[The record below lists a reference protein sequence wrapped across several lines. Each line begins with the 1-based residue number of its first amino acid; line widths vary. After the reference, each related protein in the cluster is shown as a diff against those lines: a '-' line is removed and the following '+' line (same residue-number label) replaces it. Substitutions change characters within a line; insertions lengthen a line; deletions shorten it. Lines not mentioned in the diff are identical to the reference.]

1 MTFFLTITEKGG
13 KPDRKKFDQPEITIG
28 RVAGND
34 IVLAKGNISKRH
46 SRIVLRDAKFIIVD
60 LKSTNGTYVNGRRIS
75 APQVLKSPDKVYIGD
90 YTIQVEG
97 DEMDAGDELDDSAAP
112 APTPPPAASSSP
124 PVAAQSARDDGDPG
138 ADDIL
143 FDDIDDKLVD
153 EAEKLLG
160 DDGSDEGED
169 LGLDEGLDDMLAA
182 EPAPPPPPPP
192 KAAAPA
198 PAPRKKAEPPP
209 PAKETPAKEP
219 PAAREKPAERPRV
232 AAANG
237 SSAPALE
244 ISPEVANARRIIYDQ
259 IAGAVEGR
267 EDDRAAVEV
276 AAQTALDGLKRRGAP
291 AGINL
296 DVWKRDLVEEFAGR
310 GVLTPILADETV
322 SAVYINGPHR
332 IFVSRGP
339 GEAHAEPFMFSSSDA
354 LVDIVSRMVRS
365 AGLRFD
371 EESPIVDARLSD
383 GTRINAVHPACAASG
398 PIVTVSRPSVSR
410 ATLEDLQ
417 GNGVLSAGMV
427 EFLDTCVRTRRNVLV
442 CGAPSASTATL
453 TGALAQ
459 RIPAT
464 DRIVVVE
471 PVPEI
476 ELTQPHVVHL
486 EARAPSRMRALVA
499 NALRMHPDRLVVH
512 ELAGPEALEVVIAMG
527 GGQEGTI
534 TSLHASSAADA
545 LARLAMMV
553 VMGGEEL
560 SVRAVRQ
567 QIAGSLDVVVCLN
580 RYPDGTERI
589 TEILEVTG
597 AELDLFTTQ
606 EIFSYRREGGGKFVP
621 KGEPRFYQELKQRGE
636 KLDMAIFR

>member
-13 KPDRKKFDQPEITIG
+13 KPERKKFDQPEITIG

-34 IVLAKGNISKRH
+34 IVLPKGNISKRH

-75 APQVLKSPDKVYIGD
+75 APQVLKNPDKVYIGD

-97 DEMDAGDELDDSAAP
+97 DEMDAGDDASSAGPETP
-112 APTPPPAASSSP
+112 APSAASSP
-124 PVAAQSARDDGDPG
+124 ARAEEQG

-143 FDDIDDKLVD
+143 FDDIDDKVVD
-153 EAEKLLG
+153 EAEKLLEDDD
-160 DDGSDEGED
+160 DDGDD
-169 LGLDEGLDDMLAA
+169 LGLDEGLDDMLDVE

-192 KAAAPA
+192 QKAAPPPPA
-198 PAPRKKAEPPP
+198 PKKKAEPPP
-209 PAKETPAKEP
+209 PRESPREAPREAVKEPPPPAKERAP
-219 PAAREKPAERPRV
+219 KP
-232 AAANG
+232 AANG
-237 SSAPALE
+237 SSAPALD
-244 ISPEVANARRIIYDQ
+244 ISPELANARRVIYDQ
-259 IAGAVEGR
+259 VAGAVEGR

-291 AGINL
+291 AGANL
-296 DVWKRDLVEEFAGR
+296 DVWKRDLVEEICGR
-310 GVLTPILADETV
+310 GALTQILADPTV
-322 SAVYINGPHR
+322 SAVFVNGPHR
-332 IFVSRGP
+332 VFVSRGP
-339 GEAHAEPFMFSSSDA
+339 GEAHSEPFLFSSADA
-354 LVDIVSRMVRS
+354 LVDVIARMVRS

-371 EESPIVDARLSD
+371 DENPIVDARLQD
-383 GTRINAVHPACAASG
+383 GTRVNAVHPACAASG

-417 GNGVLSAGMV
+417 GDGVLSAGMV

-442 CGAPSASTATL
+442 CGAPSARTATL

-459 RIPAT
+459 RIAST

-476 ELTQPHVVHL
+476 ELPQPHVVHL
-486 EARAPSRMRALVA
+486 EARAPSRMRSLVA

-512 ELAGPEALEVVIAMG
+512 ELAGPEALEVVIAMA

-534 TSLHASSAADA
+534 ASLHASSANDA
-545 LARLAMMV
+545 LARLATMV
-553 VMGGEEL
+553 VMGGEEF
-560 SVRAVRQ
+560 SGRAVRQ
-567 QIAGSLDVVVCLN
+567 QIAGSLDVVVCLT
-580 RYPDGTERI
+580 RSPDGTERI
-589 TEILEVTG
+589 TEIVEVTG

-606 EIFSYRREGGGKFVP
+606 EIFSFRREGGGKFVP

-636 KLDMAIFR
+636 QLNMAIFR

>member
-13 KPDRKKFDQPEITIG
+13 KPERKKFDQPEITIG

-97 DEMDAGDELDDSAAP
+97 DEMDAGDELEDSVAP
-112 APTPPPAASSSP
+112 EPTPPPAAASSAP
-124 PVAAQSARDDGDPG
+124 PAASAARLDADQG

-153 EAEKLLG
+153 EAEKLLD

-169 LGLDEGLDDMLAA
+169 LGLDEGLDDMLDV
-182 EPAPPPPPPP
+182 EPPPPPPP

-198 PAPRKKAEPPP
+198 PRKKPAEPPP
-209 PAKETPAKEP
+209 QREP
-219 PAAREKPAERPRV
+219 PAREKPAERPRPQ
-232 AAANG
+232 AANG
-237 SSAPALE
+237 SSAPALD
-244 ISPEVANARRIIYDQ
+244 ISPEVSEARRIIYDQ

-267 EDDRAAVEV
+267 EDDRPAVEV

-296 DVWKRDLVEEFAGR
+296 DVWKRELVEEFAGR
-310 GVLTPILADETV
+310 GVLTPLLADETV
-322 SAVYINGPHR
+322 SAVYVNGPHKV
-332 IFVSRGP
+332 FVSRGP
-339 GEAHAEPFMFSSSDA
+339 GEAHSEPFMFSSSDA

-371 EESPIVDARLSD
+371 EDNPIVDARLPD
-383 GTRINAVHPACAASG
+383 GTRVNAVHPACAASG

-417 GNGVLSAGMV
+417 AEGVLSAGMI

-442 CGAPSASTATL
+442 CGAPSARTATL
-453 TGALAQ
+453 LGALAQ
-459 RIPAT
+459 RIHGG

-476 ELTQPHVVHL
+476 ELSQPHVVHL

-512 ELAGPEALEVVIAMG
+512 ELAGPEALEIVIAMG
-527 GGQEGTI
+527 GGQEGTL

-567 QIAGSLDVVVCLN
+567 QIANSLDVVVCLN